1 MDVVL
6 FTPAHLGAREM
17 ALLPKLAASG
27 IVRLHAR
34 WPAADERQARCWLEE
49 FPDTVRKLTVLHQH
63 HTLAGDY
70 GVLGVHDKD
79 RAERT
84 PEALTLEKRRPEE
97 TTPERGA
104 FRSRA
109 CHNPGQLALH
119 YGAYDTLIA
128 APVFPSLSKPGH
140 DPVVADWKI
149 EALKKVRPTTNE
161 SRTRL
166 CALGGI
172 DAGRVAASAQLGF
185 DEVAVLGAVWQSAQP
200 LGALARIL
208 TEARRL

>member
-17 ALLPKLAASG
+17 ALLPQLAASG

-34 WPAADERQARCWLEE
+34 WPEADERQARGWLED

-70 GVLGVHDKD
+70 GVLGLHDKD
-79 RAERT
+79 RVART
-84 PEALTLEKRRPEE
+84 PRALPIERQRPQG
-97 TTPERGA
+97 TTPELGA

-161 SRTRL
+161 SRTII

-172 DAGRVAASAQLGF
+172 DAGRVAACARLGF
-185 DEVAVLGAVWQSAQP
+185 DEIAILGAVWHAAQP
-200 LGALARIL
+200 LDALARII
-208 TEARRL
+208 TEARSL